1 MLIDDI
7 ALTMHP
13 EVGCRTVIHLLE
25 HFGSAEQVYA
35 ATEQELCREAG
46 LKPAVAR
53 SILNRET
60 HLRAQKEWEFVTRRR
75 LRVLTSNSA
84 AYPVRLRECGDYP
97 HVLYVSGDLDFNR
110 GHWLS
115 VVGTRK
121 MTSYGSRMCE
131 TMIGELAQRVPDLV
145 IVSGLA
151 YGVDVAAHRAAL
163 KYGVPTVGV
172 LGHPITR
179 IYPPAHTDTAR
190 RMVLQGGA
198 VLSEFASDE
207 EPSRAGFVQR
217 NRVIAG
223 LSEGTLIV
231 ESAARGG
238 SLITADMA
246 DGYHRTL
253 MAIPGRVG
261 DLYSEGTN
269 RLIRTLKA
277 QMVCGGQDILEAMN
291 WDVDLAER
299 GERDQQ
305 TVEAPFK
312 QPERP
317 LQEEPGSF
325 DEASRVSK
333 RSVGPDRR
341 PSLRVDLRVNRGAV
355 LRPDLDAVSGQ
366 VSGTD
371 PVDISGTALEEGF
384 GVASKEGSGAASKRV
399 SGAASEKVL
408 KTILESDSESGRIT
422 SERRSIEGSD
432 VRSGNAEDE
441 EVLSS
446 AARRL
451 LELIDRDEAIGWDE
465 LVLKA
470 PFPSADLALLLL
482 DLEFQGRIC
491 SLPGNRYL
499 KC

>member
-25 HFGSAEQVYA
+25 RFGSAEQVYA
-35 ATEQELCREAG
+35 ATEQELCQEAG
-46 LKPAVAR
+46 LKPSVAR
-53 SILNRET
+53 SILRRET
-60 HLRAQKEWEFVTRRR
+60 HLKAQKELDFAARRH
-75 LRVLTSNSA
+75 LRVLTSDA
-84 AYPVRLRECGDYP
+84 REYPARLRECSDYP
-97 HVLYVSGDLDFNR
+97 HVLYVSGNLDFNR

-121 MTSYGSRMCE
+121 ITPYGSRVCE
-131 TMIGELAQRVPDLV
+131 TLIGELSRIVPDLV
-145 IVSGLA
+145 VVSGLA

-163 KYGVPTVGV
+163 KYGIPTVGV

-179 IYPPAHTDTAR
+179 IYPPQHTDTAR
-190 RMVLQGGA
+190 RMVMQGGA

-217 NRVIAG
+217 NRLIAG

-269 RLIRTLKA
+269 HLIRTLKS
-277 QMVCGGQDILEAMN
+277 QMVCSGADIVEAMN
-291 WDVDLAER
+291 WDVALAETCGSELLGNNGKAAEKQSVER
-299 GERDQQ
+299 KSSGEEGQNEKLL
-305 TVEAPFK
+305 VEQAD
-312 QPERP
+312 RT
-317 LQEEPGSF
+317 
-325 DEASRVSK
+325 EA
-333 RSVGPDRR
+333 
-341 PSLRVDLRVNRGAV
+341 SLRVRTRG
-355 LRPDLDAVSGQ
+355 RDAVAVDRSMEERSTQEVISGQ
-366 VSGTD
+366 
-371 PVDISGTALEEGF
+371 P
-384 GVASKEGSGAASKRV
+384 
-399 SGAASEKVL
+399 
-408 KTILESDSESGRIT
+408 ILSVEHRSES
-422 SERRSIEGSD
+422 
-432 VRSGNAEDE
+432 E
-441 EVLSS
+441 EKENLSPAACRVLD
-446 AARRL
+446 L
-451 LELIDRDEAIGWDE
+451 LDRDEAIGWDE
-465 LVLKA
+465 LSVKA
-470 PFPSADLALLLL
+470 PFPAADLALLLL

>member
-25 HFGSAEQVYA
+25 RFGSAERVYA
-35 ATEQELCREAG
+35 ATEQELCQEAG

-53 SILNRET
+53 SILRRET
-60 HLRAQKEWEFVTRRR
+60 HLKAQKELDFATRRH
-75 LRVLTSNSA
+75 LRILTSDA
-84 AYPVRLRECGDYP
+84 QEYPARLRECGDYP
-97 HVLYVSGDLDFNR
+97 HVLYVSGGLDFNR
-110 GHWLS
+110 GYWLS

-121 MTSYGSRMCE
+121 MTPYGSRICE
-131 TMIGELAQRVPDLV
+131 TLIEELVRIVPDLV
-145 IVSGLA
+145 VVSGLA

-163 KYGVPTVGV
+163 KYGIPTVGV

-179 IYPPAHTDTAR
+179 IYPLQHTDTAR
-190 RMVLQGGA
+190 RMVTQGGA

-217 NRVIAG
+217 NRLIAG

-253 MAIPGRVG
+253 MAVPGRVG

-269 RLIRTLKA
+269 QLIRTLKA
-277 QMVCGGQDILEAMN
+277 QMVCSGAEIVEVMN
-291 WDVDLAER
+291 WDAALSGTGERELWKNDDTSEGVGSAER
-299 GERDQQ
+299 KSSGEEGQNEKVI
-305 TVEAPFK
+305 VEK
-312 QPERP
+312 T
-317 LQEEPGSF
+317 
-325 DEASRVSK
+325 
-333 RSVGPDRR
+333 DRTNA
-341 PSLRVDLRVNRGAV
+341 SLRVRTRSRDVV
-355 LRPDLDAVSGQ
+355 EVDRPMEERSTQ
-366 VSGTD
+366 EM
-371 PVDISGTALEEGF
+371 ISGHPTLSA
-384 GVASKEGSGAASKRV
+384 
-399 SGAASEKVL
+399 
-408 KTILESDSESGRIT
+408 
-422 SERRSIEGSD
+422 ERRSGSVEEEG
-432 VRSGNAEDE
+432 
-441 EVLSS
+441 LSP
-446 AARRL
+446 AARRVLDL
-451 LELIDRDEAIGWDE
+451 LDRDEAIGWDE
-465 LVLKA
+465 LAVKA

>member
-25 HFGSAEQVYA
+25 RFGSAERVYA
-35 ATEQELCREAG
+35 ATEQELCQEAG
-46 LKPAVAR
+46 LKPSVVR
-53 SILNRET
+53 SISRRET
-60 HLRAQKEWEFVTRRR
+60 HLKAKKELDFVTRRH
-75 LRVLTSNSA
+75 LRVLTSDFPE
-84 AYPVRLRECGDYP
+84 YPARLRECGDYP
-97 HVLYVSGDLDFNR
+97 HVLYVSGNLDFNR

-121 MTSYGSRMCE
+121 ITPYGSRVCE
-131 TMIGELAQRVPDLV
+131 TLIGELARIVPDLV
-145 IVSGLA
+145 VVSGLA

-179 IYPPAHTDTAR
+179 IYPPQHTDTAR
-190 RMVLQGGA
+190 RMVTQGGA

-217 NRVIAG
+217 NRLIAG

-238 SLITADMA
+238 SLITADMT

-269 RLIRTLKA
+269 QLIRTLKA
-277 QMVCGGQDILEAMN
+277 QMVCSGADIVEVMN
-291 WDVDLAER
+291 WDAALAEPR
-299 GERDQQ
+299 E
-305 TVEAPFK
+305 
-312 QPERP
+312 
-317 LQEEPGSF
+317 
-325 DEASRVSK
+325 
-333 RSVGPDRR
+333 
-341 PSLRVDLRVNRGAV
+341 GAV
-355 LRPDLDAVSGQ
+355 PKSQYGSGEWERVERSSGEEESQNENITAEQSDRGKSSRHLSSRNREEIRAVAEKATLEAGSEPP
-366 VSGTD
+366 TL
-371 PVDISGTALEEGF
+371 AEEG
-384 GVASKEGSGAASKRV
+384 R
-399 SGAASEKVL
+399 
-408 KTILESDSESGRIT
+408 SESV
-422 SERRSIEGSD
+422 EEEG
-432 VRSGNAEDE
+432 
-441 EVLSS
+441 LSS
-446 AARRL
+446 AARRV
-451 LELIDRDEAIGWDE
+451 LELLDREEAIGWDE
-465 LVLKA
+465 LVAKA